1 MAESQACCL
10 VVEWESLGE
19 FVSLCPRV
27 MVLAHPQGAIK
38 IKEVAIERNNWETAR
53 VVYKINCS
61 D

>member
-1 MAESQACCL
+1 MPANLAAL
-10 VVEWESLGE
+10 AE
-19 FVSLCPRV
+19 FVSLCP
-27 MVLAHPQGAIK
+27 LSDGSCPPQGAIK